1 MDRFMMSNISRF
13 MMSSVGWLMMRSM
26 GRLVDNILA
35 AAVVGVHIAPL
46 GSCMVHTLAI
56 TLDTPTRVYE
66 GQAGALAP
74 NVGVGGG
81 SLLHCLGAGHGQE
94 EGGEDDG

>member
-1 MDRFMMSNISRF
+1 M
-13 MMSSVGWLMMRSM
+13 
-26 GRLVDNILA
+26 
-35 AAVVGVHIAPL
+35 VGVHIAPL

-56 TLDTPTRVYE
+56 TLDVATRVYE